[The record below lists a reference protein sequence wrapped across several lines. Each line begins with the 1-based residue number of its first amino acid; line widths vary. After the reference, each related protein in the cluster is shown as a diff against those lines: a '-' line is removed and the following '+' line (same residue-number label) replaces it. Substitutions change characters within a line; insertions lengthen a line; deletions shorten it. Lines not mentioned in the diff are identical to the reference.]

1 MNATTTFQRQARGPI
16 SITEIDKD
24 GVYIVLENTSR
35 SKDVNLTNW
44 SIRRELDYIRTIEFK
59 FPDGLVMRSNSMLKV
74 WAGEAGRDDRAK
86 GEIQNREIS
95 TWGISRS
102 HAVTTVLSDDFSEKA
117 NHIQKTLYSNN

>member
-24 GVYIVLENTSR
+24 GVFILLENTSR
-35 SKDVNLTNW
+35 SKPVNLTNW
-44 SIRRELDYIRTIEFK
+44 SIRREIDKNKPFEFK
-59 FPDGLVMRSNSMLKV
+59 FPDGLIMRPNSVLKI
-74 WAGEAGRDDRAK
+74 WAGEAGRDDAVK

-102 HAVTTVLSDDFSEKA
+102 YAVTTVLSDDLSEKA
-117 NHIQKTLYSNN
+117 THIQKTLYSNN